1 MHAPRDLPDPTLEPA
16 GDDAV
21 GYVPVSG
28 LAVAA
33 LVLGGLSALVVVSP
47 LFLVVPLVAIAVAAA
62 AIRDVSRRGDRKAGR
77 LAAIAGLALAAGFSS
92 QAIVAGITARSIAVA
107 RAAGAAEL
115 FLAAV
120 RDDRLADAEA
130 MCGPDARGQVAALAA
145 CPRLGRRQSPQ
156 PGDQPGTWIVSI
168 PSPEPGGCEV
178 KLVLEP
184 AVVVQQRKRVERWLV
199 TACEV
204 TGAASAG
211 P

>member
-62 AIRDVSRRGDRKAGR
+62 AIRDVSRSGARKAGR

-92 QAIVAGITARSIAVA
+92 QAIVAGITARAIA
-107 RAAGAAEL
+107 AAL
-115 FLAAV
+115 K
-120 RDDRLADAEA
+120 
-130 MCGPDARGQVAALAA
+130 DARQVEVPGSGHALMAEK
-145 CPRLGRRQSPQ
+145 P
-156 PGDQPGTWIVSI
+156 D
-168 PSPEPGGCEV
+168 EV
-178 KLVLEP
+178 LDALR
-184 AVVVQQRKRVERWLV
+184 AFL
-199 TACEV
+199 
-204 TGAASAG
+204 
-211 P
+211 